1 MIKFL
6 QKYIINGMIF
16 ILDFDI
22 VNFPFFGGGVPIVYI
37 YLNLYALLE
46 HLGMLMTSI
55 IVKKS

>member
-6 QKYIINGMIF
+6 QKYIINGMIL

-22 VNFPFFGGGVPIVYI
+22 VNFPFLGGGVPIVYI